1 MSGGVLPPGLVDFG
15 RSAEV
20 VMAEY
25 NALGGTGTLTIINYP
40 DSDIAVDRQ
49 HAIQAYFASHGTT
62 QYPWTPALTDSN
74 PSAIQL
80 RRSGPLLAVSSGGYS
95 SGAANELLQRV
106 HYEEIVTN
114 GHHGP
119 HVNDPKLLAQIIL
132 DVAALVGIFALVSII
147 LGVFLGAGR
156 AALQRSR
163 NKSGLPEDGA
173 SEFIRLNLK

>member
-1 MSGGVLPPGLVDFG
+1 
-15 RSAEV
+15 
-20 VMAEY
+20 
-25 NALGGTGTLTIINYP
+25 
-40 DSDIAVDRQ
+40 
-49 HAIQAYFASHGTT
+49 
-62 QYPWTPALTDSN
+62 
-74 PSAIQL
+74 
-80 RRSGPLLAVSSGGYS
+80 
-95 SGAANELLQRV
+95 
-106 HYEEIVTN
+106 VTN

-147 LGVFLGAGR
+147 LGIFLGAGR